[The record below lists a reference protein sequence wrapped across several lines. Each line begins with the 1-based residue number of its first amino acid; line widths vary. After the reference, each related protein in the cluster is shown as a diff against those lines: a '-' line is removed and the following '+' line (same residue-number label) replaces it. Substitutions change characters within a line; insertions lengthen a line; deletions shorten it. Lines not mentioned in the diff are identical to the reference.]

1 MNVIALTYSDICHK
15 RNFYKNKKKCVTLQ
29 FTRICA
35 WLELMGFNFNFFGD
49 TEHRVF
55 NYRPRYYDPE
65 KEERKRI
72 FGEHGE
78 DDGSDASGDAY
89 TPGKYISGSFREGNY
104 QKLRGS
110 RSNKA
115 QKIIGMVGLVLFF
128 VILYYVAQF
137 YGMILK

>member
-1 MNVIALTYSDICHK
+1 
-15 RNFYKNKKKCVTLQ
+15 
-29 FTRICA
+29 
-35 WLELMGFNFNFFGD
+35 MGFNFNFFGD

-55 NYRPRYYDPE
+55 NYKPRYYDPE

-72 FGEHGE
+72 FGEHE
-78 DDGSDASGDAY
+78 EAGDSSQEEEKY
-89 TPGKYISGSFREGNY
+89 VPGKYISGSFRDGNY
-104 QKLRGS
+104 QRLRGS
-110 RSNKA
+110 RSSKA